1 MSAEDPEHRDC
12 ENADERPLGVDE
24 EVEAF
29 LEAIEAFLEAIEASI
44 DTLLEIIDVRGE
56 RIEPCIDV
64 GEARVDAGLEAV
76 EPCIDV
82 CDDILSGERAHF
94 LARFVSKVGVDAG
107 RAESPER
114 RADGIGGTR
123 HACHCTRAVLADLSS
138 GGYRG
143 MGSS

>member
-1 MSAEDPEHRDC
+1 MLGDEVSAEDPEDRDG

-29 LEAIEAFLEAIEASI
+29 LEAIEASI
-44 DTLLEIIDVRGE
+44 DTPLEIIDARGE

-64 GEARVDAGLEAV
+64 G
-76 EPCIDV
+76 
-82 CDDILSGERAHF
+82 DDILSGERAHF
-94 LARFVSKVGVDAG
+94 LARFVSKVRVDAG

-123 HACHCTRAVLADLSS
+123 HACHCTRSS
-138 GGYRG
+138 LDCVSRAALPSRDIWTYPGLVDRLVEL
-143 MGSS
+143 